1 MPIRSNYEKSLN
13 DLREDIKLMAGMT
26 REALTK
32 SIESLKNQD
41 LELASSIIEKDKAIN
56 NFEEQINEK
65 AILLIAKEQPLA
77 TDLRKII
84 VSLKISNDIERIAD
98 FAVNIAKSTQRIGKT
113 ELVKPLIN
121 VPKMGILVNEML
133 TNTIDAYKYEDVELA
148 LTSAKT
154 DDQIDALYKESIEEL
169 IAIVSKDVS
178 HIEQVMQLL
187 LVCRYLE
194 RAGDHVTNIA
204 ENTIYMVKGKK
215 VDLNN

>member
-26 REALTK
+26 RDALTQ

-41 LELASSIIEKDKAIN
+41 MDLASSIIEKDKAIN
-56 NFEEQINEK
+56 DFEEQINEK

-113 ELVKPLIN
+113 SLVKPLIN

-148 LTSAKT
+148 LTSARI
-154 DDQIDALYKESIEEL
+154 DDQVDALYKESIEEL

>member
-13 DLREDIKLMAGMT
+13 DLREDIKIMAGMT
-26 REALTK
+26 REALTM
-32 SIESLKNQD
+32 SIDSLKNQD
-41 LELASSIIEKDKAIN
+41 LELASSIIENDKAIN

-113 ELVKPLIN
+113 DLVKPLIN
-121 VPKMGILVNEML
+121 VPKMGVLVNKML

-148 LTSAKT
+148 LTSARI

-169 IAIVSKDVS
+169 IAIVTKDVS